1 MRDMDPVRLFEA
13 EDAPARLQGLLRH
26 AQQDVSTPEEAARLV
41 QSVEAQL
48 AAPVA
53 AGRPATR
60 PLGLA
65 RHGRIPGKLIVAVIL
80 AGVGTVGYFLV
91 QRQTSAPAAVA
102 PGSEMPSPLV
112 PAPKPR
118 IEAVVP
124 VPAIQDQIDKPA
136 LPKAAET
143 ARTRGKHRGVI
154 RQPSRQPE
162 PAPTEAASPDEF
174 ALLRAA
180 RQAVASQP
188 ERALSLTEEHAQRFP
203 SGMLAQE
210 REAIAIEAL
219 AKLGREAQAQSRAH
233 TFLKAH
239 PGSPYR
245 PRIDAALARMSGSR
259 PSP

>member
-1 MRDMDPVRLFEA
+1 
-13 EDAPARLQGLLRH
+13 
-26 AQQDVSTPEEAARLV
+26 
-41 QSVEAQL
+41 
-48 AAPVA
+48 
-53 AGRPATR
+53 
-60 PLGLA
+60 
-65 RHGRIPGKLIVAVIL
+65 
-80 AGVGTVGYFLV
+80 VGTVGYFVV
-91 QRQTSAPAAVA
+91 QRHTSAPAPAAVA
-102 PGSEMPSPLV
+102 PGAVMPSPPV
-112 PAPKPR
+112 APAHPD
-118 IEAVVP
+118 EALAP
-124 VPAIQDQIDKPA
+124 VIQDQIDTPVS
-136 LPKAAET
+136 PKAAET
-143 ARTRGKHRGVI
+143 ARTRGKHRGVVH
-154 RQPSRQPE
+154 QPSHQPE
-162 PAPTEAASPDEF
+162 PASTEATSPDEF

-180 RQAVASQP
+180 RQAVAGQP